1 MEVRLRLNSANG
13 SIWIEVDGLMM
24 FKAAE
29 IAIVGEEG
37 RGGAIRRSAAD
48 EGQVWVDSR
57 PELNRFEFSI
67 DRHLFHLLL

>member
-1 MEVRLRLNSANG
+1 
-13 SIWIEVDGLMM
+13 M
-24 FKAAE
+24 FKAFE

-37 RGGAIRRSAAD
+37 RGGAIRRRAVD

-57 PELNRFEFSI
+57 PELNRFEFGI

>member
-1 MEVRLRLNSANG
+1 MRLDSSNG
-13 SIWIEVDGLMM
+13 SVWSEVDGLVM
-24 FKAAE
+24 FKAFE

-37 RGGAIRRSAAD
+37 RGGAIRRRAVD

-57 PELNRFEFSI
+57 PELNRFEFGI

>member
-1 MEVRLRLNSANG
+1 
-13 SIWIEVDGLMM
+13 MM